1 MKRIVCALATS
12 AVAIT
17 LMAGTAAAE
26 GVDETWKPPA
36 CEIKEVPDDDEN
48 GSEISDTYS
57 AEYNDDGYDN
67 GYDEEWD
74 EDCDGGQ
81 YPPAPKQVWLPNPV
95 VDYGQD
101 LMAKGK
107 GLCPGIPAIFAV
119 QSTSDWTVRTFS
131 PEQYVAEDGTSW
143 YKFSASELA
152 GLYGPV
158 TVYVKQAGKCEGSAT
173 TTATINKKAPAP
185 TPTPTPDPVV
195 PQIPATPLAP
205 APQVPTAVLSGG
217 TGAAAGVTPAVS
229 PAVVAAAPQAPA
241 APAAPAQSL
250 PVTGAS
256 TDLAQLALVALATG
270 LGLVMVTSNRRR
282 SAAARR

>member
-26 GVDETWKPPA
+26 GVDETWTPPT
-36 CEIKEVPDDDEN
+36 CEVKEIPDAQSES
-48 GSEISDTYS
+48 GSEIIETYS
-57 AEYNDDGYDN
+57 AQYDDM
-67 GYDEEWD
+67 
-74 EDCDGGQ
+74 DCDGGQ